1 MPGGEGGAMTSTER
15 KVLRQMNARIKQIE
29 DLALELKQLGQ
40 DVPVIQKNA
49 EVILSTVYVLKF
61 GISDIV
67 EIDTA

>member
-1 MPGGEGGAMTSTER
+1 MTSTER